1 MAFKIALKKRTLKA
15 LQDINEPYYSS
26 IKEAIY
32 NLADNPRPYGDKKL
46 KGRDGYRIR
55 VADYR
60 IIYEIFDKILLVV
73 VINVGHRKDIYE

>member
-1 MAFKIALKKRTLKA
+1 MTFKLTLKKSVLKS

-32 NLADNPRPYGDKKL
+32 NLANNPRPYGYRKL
-46 KGRDGYRIR
+46 KGRNGYRIR

-60 IIYEIFDKILLVV
+60 IIYEIFDDILIVE
-73 VINVGHRKDIYE
+73 VIDVGHRKNIYE